1 MSAVPRAGYHG
12 IFAPACVSL
21 NGGGTMPDR
30 LTLLLLGT
38 SLVVAGTAQAQ
49 DELFPNTKEHGRAAI
64 EYRDDAIQFVAA
76 YYYSQRNHDS
86 AWLLIEAG
94 VSTEE
99 RMTVHRDAIRLITPD
114 GETLALATQSAFGRD
129 IARTRRLVQ
138 NAAVSR
144 HDVRSYFNRRP
155 DGEDFRFFRLPGQ
168 GTVTDQFV
176 VDRLRAV
183 LGDLFFQAP
192 TGAWEKGTY
201 MLVLEHD
208 GVRAAVPIE
217 LE

>member
-1 MSAVPRAGYHG
+1 MSR
-12 IFAPACVSL
+12 C
-21 NGGGTMPDR
+21 
-30 LTLLLLGT
+30 LTLLLLGI

-49 DELFPNTKEHGRAAI
+49 NDLFPNTEERGRAAI

-86 AWLLIEAG
+86 VWLLIEAG

-114 GETLALATQSAFGRD
+114 GEELALATQASFGRD
-129 IARTRRLVQ
+129 IERTRQLIQ
-138 NAAVSR
+138 NAAVTR
-144 HDVRSYFNRRP
+144 HRVESYFNRRP
-155 DGEDFRFFRLPGQ
+155 RSERFRFFKLPWR
-168 GTVTDQFV
+168 GTVADDIV
-176 VDRLRAV
+176 VDRFRAAIC
-183 LGDLFFQAP
+183 DLFFEAP
-192 TGAWEKGTY
+192 IGAWEECTY
-201 MLVLEHD
+201 MLVLEHE

>member
-1 MSAVPRAGYHG
+1 MSR
-12 IFAPACVSL
+12 C
-21 NGGGTMPDR
+21 
-30 LTLLLLGT
+30 LTLLLLGI

-49 DELFPNTKEHGRAAI
+49 NDLFPNTKERGRAAI

-86 AWLLIEAG
+86 VWLLIEAG

-114 GETLALATQSAFGRD
+114 GEALALATQESFGRD
-129 IARTRRLVQ
+129 IERTRQLIQ
-138 NAAVSR
+138 NAALTR
-144 HDVRSYFNRRP
+144 HGIGSYFNRRP
-155 DGEDFRFFRLPGQ
+155 QSERFRFFTLPGR
-168 GTVTDQFV
+168 GTVADDFV
-176 VDRLRAV
+176 VDRFRAAF
-183 LGDLFFQAP
+183 GDLFFEAP
-192 TGAWEKGTY
+192 TGAWEEGTY
-201 MLVLEHD
+201 MLVLEHE